1 MEYRIEKWDAFD
13 LVLHIDAFDAGTDE
27 TAIPAIWQ
35 AYYED
40 PDRRKLRGSIGVCA
54 SLDNDDRRIY
64 GIGCMADEV
73 EGVPNGFQLVHV
85 PAYTWVIFKCV
96 GPAAE
101 SFKEMW
107 HRIYKEWLP
116 ASEYEFLTDGYLER
130 ILLGESTAPDY
141 VGEICFPVK
150 SRS

>member
-13 LVLHIDAFDAGTDE
+13 VVLHVEAFDAGMDE
-27 TAIPAIWQ
+27 TAIPAIWK
-35 AYYED
+35 AYYKN
-40 PDRRKLRGSIGVCA
+40 PDCQKLRGSIGVCA
-54 SLDNDDRRIY
+54 SLDEDNRRIY
-64 GIGCMADEV
+64 GIGCMADDV
-73 EGVPNGFQLVHV
+73 EGVPNGFRLIHV
-85 PAYTWVIFKCV
+85 PAYTWAIFKCV

-116 ASEYEFLTDGYLER
+116 ASEYEFLTDDYLER
-130 ILLGESTAPDY
+130 ILPGESSAPDY

-150 SRS
+150 IK